1 MLTQRRDGTGKWL
14 LEHPDFPRSGRKD
27 IKRCFGVA
35 EVVSC
40 TYISGALE
48 LCLIE
53 TNELLAGVGKTV
65 LA

>member
-1 MLTQRRDGTGKWL
+1 MELANGCLSIPT
-14 LEHPDFPRSGRKD
+14 FSSGRKD